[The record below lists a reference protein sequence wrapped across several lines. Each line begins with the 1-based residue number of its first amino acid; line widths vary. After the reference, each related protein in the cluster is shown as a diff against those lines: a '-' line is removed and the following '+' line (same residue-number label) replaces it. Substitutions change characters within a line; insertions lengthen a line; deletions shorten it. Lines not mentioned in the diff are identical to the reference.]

1 MKRLIMAEHDIGN
14 RDVAFIDINGKF
26 YEDATHALCIRKYL
40 KDIKSDIGLESYQYR
55 PNIQDFSELSKD
67 GYIVLGHLVKKEDG
81 VFIIYAIENER
92 FMEFDDIPK
101 QYIDE
106 ISNHYSLPCYDDKK
120 HEKTEENNHYDYE
133 ENNEKFYKNVE
144 KAISEDSFDYLLN
157 NGFSYNEEENFF
169 TNGYVNV
176 KIKNDHISAYSIG
189 DNNIE
194 FFGINKIDTVNKL
207 KPSDIYN
214 KLRELGAEFIYKYF
228 DKTIAS
234 LKNCDGNLDIEVV
247 MTSSTKCYLNDMK
260 GNKELIN
267 KIGDMGLYLTS
278 DLDID
283 TIDRIYNLRE
293 EN

>member
-1 MKRLIMAEHDIGN
+1 MKRLIIAEHDIGN